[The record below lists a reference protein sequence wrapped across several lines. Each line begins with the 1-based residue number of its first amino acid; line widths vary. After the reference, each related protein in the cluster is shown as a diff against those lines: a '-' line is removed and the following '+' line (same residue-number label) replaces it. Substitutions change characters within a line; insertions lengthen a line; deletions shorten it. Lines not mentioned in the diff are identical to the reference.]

1 MIELKPDYYV
11 PSLRWRQGE
20 YQALLAL
27 TDKAKARSVP
37 LITIPRIEFDFES
50 GKLKHTV
57 HEHVE
62 PFPRRYKAK
71 WGTRP
76 AWIDIDTSL
85 HNDTMQSG
93 QDVVSYVFE
102 SLRKFDAQ
110 AGPVLTIGADKAVV
124 GRIAKVIQV
133 EKRGM
138 ALRARFEDIMRPT
151 YTQAAHDLMNAVG
164 LSPQGVDFI
173 VDLGAP
179 TFEPYAAFAIAL
191 RAALL
196 RLGDLAQFR
205 NLVLIGTAMPDTL
218 SDVSKDGA
226 DLPRHDW
233 LFYKSFVGSL
243 PSGLRRP
250 NYGDY
255 TVVHPSFSA
264 LDMRM
269 LKPAGKIVYATS
281 LNWAVYKGGAF
292 RDDPGQMHDHCGELV
307 SSKEYRGP
315 DFSYGDEYIDLCAKK
330 KEGPS
335 NQTQWKKVAINHHIT
350 QTLADLSTFV
360 AAA

>member
-1 MIELKPDYYV
+1 MIKLKQDHYV

-20 YQALLAL
+20 YQALLEL
-27 TDKAKARSVP
+27 TDKAKAKSVP
-37 LITIPRIEFDFES
+37 LITIPHIEYDFEAS
-50 GKLKHTV
+50 KLKHTV

-76 AWIDIDTSL
+76 AWIDIDKSL
-85 HNDTMQSG
+85 HDDGMKSG
-93 QDVVSYVFE
+93 QNVVSYVFE
-102 SLRKFDAQ
+102 NLRQNGAQ
-110 AGPVLTIGADKAVV
+110 AVPVLTIGTEASVV
-124 GRIAKVIQV
+124 ARVASEIQKD
-133 EKRGM
+133 KRGM

-151 YTQAAHDLMNAVG
+151 YTQAARDLMQSAGVT
-164 LSPQGVDFI
+164 PDEVDFI
-173 VDLGAP
+173 LDLGAP
-179 TFEPYAAFAIAL
+179 NYEPYGAFATGL
-191 RAALL
+191 RAALT
-196 RLGDLAQFR
+196 RLGDLPKFR
-205 NLVLIGTAMPDTL
+205 NFVLLGTAMPDTL
-218 SDVSKDGA
+218 SEVSKDGA

-243 PSGLRRP
+243 PANIRRP

-255 TVVHPSFSA
+255 TVVHPSFTA

-281 LNWAVYKGGAF
+281 SSWSVYKGGAF
-292 RDDPGQMHDHCGELV
+292 RGNEEQMHDHCDELV
-307 SSKEYRGP
+307 HSPEYAGP
-315 DFSYGDEYIDLCAKK
+315 AFSYGDEYINLCANR

-350 QTLADLSTFV
+350 QVLNDLSMLGGGP
-360 AAA
+360 